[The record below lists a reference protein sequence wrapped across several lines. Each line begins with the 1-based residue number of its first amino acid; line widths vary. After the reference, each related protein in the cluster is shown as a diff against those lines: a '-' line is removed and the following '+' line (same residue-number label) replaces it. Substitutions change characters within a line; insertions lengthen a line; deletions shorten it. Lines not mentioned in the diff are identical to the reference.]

1 MPGRNPRP
9 PGGEGYSRGDRL
21 RGKLRISDLSNI
33 GIGPLWIEIHMT
45 GGDEGERVARAAHI
59 TMSGIRIVSHVPP
72 NLGIIRERVTRGVE

>member
-1 MPGRNPRP
+1 
-9 PGGEGYSRGDRL
+9 
-21 RGKLRISDLSNI
+21 
-33 GIGPLWIEIHMT
+33 MT